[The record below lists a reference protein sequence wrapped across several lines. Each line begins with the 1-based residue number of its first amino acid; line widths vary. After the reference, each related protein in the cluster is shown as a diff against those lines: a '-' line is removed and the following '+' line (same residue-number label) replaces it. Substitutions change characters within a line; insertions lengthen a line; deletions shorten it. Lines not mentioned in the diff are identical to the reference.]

1 MSQAPETLVKRV
13 DELESQLAFQDELIE
28 SLNSTVARQDREL
41 LELKHQL
48 GRLSERLKEVGD
60 ASPGDTPQDET
71 PPHY

>member
-1 MSQAPETLVKRV
+1 MNQTIETLGKRI

-28 SLNSTVARQDREL
+28 SLNSTVAKQDHEF

-48 GRLSERLKEVGD
+48 SRLSERLKEIGNVP
-60 ASPGDTPQDET
+60 PGEEPQDET